1 MALTH
6 DTPSCR
12 DNSQKHRHRTLWRYG
27 RLPPCMRCSPATRQ
41 AGGQPAGGVILRFHL
56 LGSVE
61 LSVNGEPL
69 AIPSDKRR
77 QLLAALAMDAG
88 RPLSHTSLAYPLWG
102 EDPPPSALTSLY
114 SHVSHLRALLRRAA
128 LASGAADL
136 RDAPT
141 IITKSHTYTLRTD
154 PLLIDWYL
162 YLDLSEQAGLLA
174 ENGQDHQARTVLSR
188 AASLWRGE
196 PLAGLPGSWAQT
208 TRTTMADRHF
218 TTTLRRIEIDLRIGR
233 FAELIP
239 ELTALRDERPGDE
252 RLAGHLMTALYAVGR
267 QTDALAVYPAV
278 ARLLR
283 AHFATEPGERL
294 TRLHQLILHG
304 EPLPGAPVRATA
316 APASRPAA
324 APAADLPVPGRHRLI
339 GREEDLR
346 RVLPGPGALPARGG
360 VVTVSAILGM
370 PGVGKTT
377 LALHAADLM
386 REHFPDGYAYL
397 NLRAH
402 VGNQPPLTPEAAGA
416 LLLRRLGV
424 PASTIPLDADE
435 VFVLCAEAL
444 STRRAVVVLDDAS
457 NAAQVRPL
465 LPPAPAALILV
476 TSRQRLT
483 DLPDARPVFLDVLT
497 VDDAVALFTTVVG
510 PERSTDTESVIEIV
524 ERCGHLPLAI
534 EIAASR
540 FKGRPSWTP
549 GHFARRLS
557 RKNGRLAEIRS
568 GSSSIARV
576 FEVSYQYLTAS
587 QRSAFRLLGLH
598 PGPDFGVH
606 AAAALLGRSIDE
618 TDEVLEA
625 LLNCHLIIEISPERY
640 QLHDLLREFAVALGV
655 EPDQRKAAFR
665 RLLNFSLH
673 AADRADHLLYPHR
686 SRTRLPND
694 HQLDDTFE
702 LLADIDMNSPE
713 TARIWLEAEHA
724 GLIALTAHAHRTG
737 LAEHGAWLAH
747 VLAGHLDAEAYW
759 SEAQDMHREAV
770 AHWRSQANDRQEA
783 RALIDLG
790 ATLANASHYEP
801 AAESLERGLTLSRAQ
816 ADPDA
821 AANALNLLG
830 RVRWEQTRLHNALAI
845 QQQVLAIREEQGDQR
860 NVARCLVNIG
870 ILHRSLGDEESALT
884 VYDEALSI
892 ARKFN
897 DRILEFRILNN
908 IGELHISA
916 GRNSTARRVFERIL
930 GATDDAIP
938 ALDLSVARANLAETM
953 EIPEELETALTLYRS
968 ALTTFREFGTGR
980 HEADGRNGLGQT
992 LLAAGRHEEAREQ
1005 HTLALELARSIGT
1018 GREQAAALR
1027 GLGRCEVAAGNPTAA
1042 LAHLTAAVT
1051 LAEQVDIADEAARV
1065 RSALAELESHFSYDH
1080 HSSK

>member
-1 MALTH
+1 MGTEPCGGMADYLT
-6 DTPSCR
+6 
-12 DNSQKHRHRTLWRYG
+12 
-27 RLPPCMRCSPATRQ
+27 CMRCSPATRQ
-41 AGGQPAGGVILRFHL
+41 AGSQPAGGVILRFHL

-77 QLLAALAMDAG
+77 QLLAALALEVG
-88 RPLSHTSLAYPLWG
+88 RPLSHDSLAYRLWG

-114 SHVSHLRALLRRAA
+114 SHVSHLRTLLGRAA
-128 LASGAADL
+128 RSTSATEPREPPS
-136 RDAPT
+136 
-141 IITKSHTYTLRTD
+141 IVTKSHTYTLRTD

-196 PLAGLPGSWAQT
+196 PLAGLPGSWART
-208 TRTTMADRHF
+208 TRTTMADQHF
-218 TTTLRRIEIDLRIGR
+218 TTTLRRVEIDLRIGR

-239 ELTALRDERPGDE
+239 ELTALREDRPTDE

-278 ARLLR
+278 ARLLH
-283 AHFATEPGERL
+283 AHFATEPGEQL

-304 EPLPGAPVRATA
+304 EPLPGSGVRTGT
-316 APASRPAA
+316 APAPRPAA
-324 APAADLPVPGRHRLI
+324 VPPEDVPGRHRLI
-339 GREEDLR
+339 GREDDLR
-346 RVLPGPGALPARGG
+346 RVLPGPDTRLARGG

-386 REHFPDGYAYL
+386 REHFPDGYVHL

-424 PASTIPLDADE
+424 PATTIPLDADE
-435 VFVLCAEAL
+435 VFALCAEEL
-444 STRRAVVVLDDAS
+444 SSRRAVVVLDDAS

-465 LPPAPAALILV
+465 LPPAPSALILV

-483 DLPDARPVFLDVLT
+483 ELPGARPVFLDVLT
-497 VDDAVALFTTVVG
+497 VDDAVALFADVVG
-510 PERSTDTESVIEIV
+510 PERSTDTASIIEIV

-540 FKGRPSWTP
+540 FKGRPSWTL

-557 RKNGRLAEIRS
+557 RTHGRLGEIRT
-568 GSSSIARV
+568 GSANIAQV
-576 FEVSYQYLTAS
+576 FELSYRYLSAG
-587 QRSAFRLLGLH
+587 QRSAFRLLGLY

-625 LLNCHLIIEISPERY
+625 LLNCHLIQEIAPERY
-640 QLHDLLREFAVALGV
+640 QLHDLLREFATALGV
-655 EPDQRKAAFR
+655 EKDQRKAAAD
-665 RLLNFSLH
+665 RLIRFALH
-673 AADRADHLLYPHR
+673 AADRADRLLYPHR
-686 SRTRLPND
+686 SRSELPD
-694 HQLDDTFE
+694 DQQLGYLAE
-702 LLADIDMNSPE
+702 LLTDIEMNSPE
-713 TARIWLEAEHA
+713 SARTWLETEHA
-724 GLIALTAHAHRTG
+724 ALIALTTQAPRAG
-737 LAEHGAWLAH
+737 VAESGAWLAH

-759 SEAQDMHREAV
+759 SEAQSLHRAAA

-790 ATLANASHYEP
+790 ATLANASRYES
-801 AAESLERGLTLSRAQ
+801 AAEALERGLGLARTEGDL
-816 ADPDA
+816 DA

-830 RVRWEQTRLHNALAI
+830 RLRWEQTRLHEALAI
-845 QQQVLAIREEQGDQR
+845 QQQVLAIREDQGDQW
-860 NVARCLVNIG
+860 NSARCLVNIG
-870 ILHRSLGDEESALT
+870 ILHRSLGDEKSALT
-884 VYDEALSI
+884 VYGEALLL
-892 ARKFN
+892 ARKFD
-897 DRILEFRILNN
+897 DRVLEFRALNN
-908 IGELHISA
+908 TGELHISA
-916 GRNSTARRVFERIL
+916 GRNSTARGIFERIL
-930 GATDDAIP
+930 DAADNAVP
-938 ALDLSVARANLAETM
+938 PLDLSVARANLAETL
-953 EIPEELETALTLYRS
+953 EIPDELEIALALYRS
-968 ALTTFREFGTGR
+968 ALATFREFGTVR

-1005 HTLALELARSIGT
+1005 HALALELARSIGT

-1027 GLGRCEVAAGNPTAA
+1027 GLGRCEAAAGNPSAA
-1042 LAHLTAAVT
+1042 LAHLTAAVA

-1065 RSALAELESHFSYDH
+1065 RSALTELESRFSYDRP
-1080 HSSK
+1080 SSK